1 MNGGFCEEL
10 LSENDFD
17 VLLATFC
24 CYEHGA
30 NASETVQRI
39 VTNQKEYSKYSLY
52 IIICWISKIYTSF
65 NECEKCGYK
74 DNSNVVKKAA
84 DVAQKKSNAWPM
96 VSFIHN
102 RSEITTWMASKSKAQ
117 NQKQHF

>member
-1 MNGGFCEEL
+1 MHCTVDISKKNFMAPFYGWGSTVSRLEPLQEAVYFLPEDFCLNLKYLGWQYREHIKTAMNGGFCEEL

-52 IIICWISKIYTSF
+52 IIIC
-65 NECEKCGYK
+65 
-74 DNSNVVKKAA
+74 
-84 DVAQKKSNAWPM
+84 
-96 VSFIHN
+96 
-102 RSEITTWMASKSKAQ
+102 
-117 NQKQHF
+117 